1 MLKTIFQTAHT
12 HICQKLSFRLRV
24 ALLLIFVVSIQLILV
39 TVFFHLTLSKSL
51 EHQFRTKAV
60 IQAREIAHNKVLIHN
75 IEQHNVAAIQ
85 QTVHELQAISDAD
98 FIVVGNKEGIR
109 LAHPDSDKVGFP
121 MQGGDNV
128 RALKYGEYY
137 SSLRKGSLGFAIR
150 GKSAIINQHDEI
162 IGVVSVGYLVNSISD
177 WLAFYS
183 YPLFY
188 AVFALLILSMLGAWL
203 FTKHIK
209 QQMFD
214 MEPEE
219 IALSLRLHSSILQS
233 VYEGIIAVSTQGNI
247 LSVNHRA
254 LKTLGIAHPPKYLL
268 GRAITEFVTPASF
281 FMGSNSLGQ
290 IDINEQQDELIT
302 CNGETLVANRVNI
315 WDHERHIG
323 WVVSFRRRDD
333 INTLTSQ
340 ISQIRQHT
348 ENLRVLSHEYTNR
361 LSTIGGLVQIGAY
374 DEAIQAIQKE
384 TQNQQQLIDY
394 ITQTF
399 CSRIIAG
406 LLLGKYSRAKELGL
420 QLEFDPLCQMQKQ
433 PQCMSSDELAAI
445 LGNLLDN
452 AFEATL
458 KNDSSNKTISL
469 LLTDASDELVIEVA
483 DNGTGIPEE
492 ISDSLFSKGVS
503 SKEQPGHGI
512 GLYLVHR
519 LVTQANGSILIDH
532 AEPKGTIFSIFIPNV
547 ST

>member
-1 MLKTIFQTAHT
+1 MFKTIFQVAHT
-12 HICQKLSFRLRV
+12 QICQKLSFRLRV
-24 ALLLIFVVSIQLILV
+24 ALLLIFVISIQLTLV
-39 TVFFHLTLSKSL
+39 TVFFHITLSKSL
-51 EHQFRTKAV
+51 EHQIRTKAV
-60 IQAREIAHNKVLIHN
+60 IQAREIAHNKVLIQN
-75 IEQHNVAAIQ
+75 IEHHNVEDIQ
-85 QTVHELQAISDAD
+85 KTVRELQGISDAD
-98 FIVVGNKEGIR
+98 FIVIGNKKGIR

-137 SSLRKGSLGFAIR
+137 SSLREGSLGFAIR
-150 GKSAIINQHDEI
+150 GKSAIINRQNEI

-188 AVFALLILSMLGAWL
+188 AVFALLILSTLGAWL

-219 IALSLRLHSSILQS
+219 IALSLRLQSSVLQS
-233 VYEGIIAVSTQGNI
+233 VYEGIIAVNTSGEI
-247 LSVNHRA
+247 LSVNTRA
-254 LKTLGIAHPPKYLL
+254 LKTLGIVHPPKYLL
-268 GRAITEFVTPASF
+268 GRMITEFVTPASF
-281 FMGSNSLGQ
+281 FMGTDPHGKADTS
-290 IDINEQQDELIT
+290 DQQDELIT
-302 CNGETLVANRVNI
+302 CNGETLIANRVNI
-315 WDHERHIG
+315 WDHEKNIG

-340 ISQIRQHT
+340 ISQIQQHT
-348 ENLRVLSHEYTNR
+348 ENLRVLSHEYANR

-374 DEAIQAIQKE
+374 DEAIQAIRKE

-394 ITQTF
+394 IAQTF
-399 CSRIIAG
+399 CSRIVAG

-420 QLEFDPLCQMQKQ
+420 QLEFDPLCQMQKE
-433 PQCMSSDELAAI
+433 PQGISSDELAAI

-458 KNDSSNKTISL
+458 KNDNSNKVISL

-492 ISDSLFSKGVS
+492 ISDSLFTKGVS

-519 LVTQANGSILIDH
+519 LVTQANGTILTDH